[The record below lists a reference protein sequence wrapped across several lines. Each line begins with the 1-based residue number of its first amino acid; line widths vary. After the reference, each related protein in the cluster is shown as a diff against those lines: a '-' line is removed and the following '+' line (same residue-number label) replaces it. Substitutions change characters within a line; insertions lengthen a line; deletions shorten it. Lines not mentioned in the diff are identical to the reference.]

1 MTFNRMAVPALVLVL
16 GATGFC
22 TARASG
28 LSTGSP
34 LSTSAQDRGGWDTPP
49 RELQEV
55 QRQGF
60 HDGIEGARNDFDNH
74 RRLDLNN
81 RDEYRN
87 PRRPGEQREA
97 YRDGYRRGYEQG
109 ASHFQGG
116 PQQPMGQT
124 NQQMGDHDQQMRD
137 HDQQMGD
144 HDQQMRDHDQQM
156 QDPFRGGPDP
166 WRGQGS
172 DIQRRG
178 FQDGMEGARRDRD
191 DHRRAN
197 AGNRDEYRHPSVP
210 RQMRDEYRDAYRRGY
225 DRAMA
230 LPMDGRPDRR

>member
-1 MTFNRMAVPALVLVL
+1 MTLNRMAVPALVLVL

-22 TARASG
+22 TARASS

-49 RELQEV
+49 GDLQEV
-55 QRQGF
+55 QREGF

-74 RRLDLNN
+74 RRLDMNN

-116 PQQPMGQT
+116 PQQPMGQPD
-124 NQQMGDHDQQMRD
+124 QRMGD

-156 QDPFRGGPDP
+156 RDPFRGGPDP
-166 WRGQGS
+166 WQGQAS

-178 FQDGMEGARRDRD
+178 FQDGMEVARKDLGN
-191 DHRRAN
+191 HRQPN
-197 AGNRDEYRHPSVP
+197 VNNRDEYRHPNVP
-210 RQMRDEYRDAYRRGY
+210 RGMRNEYKEAFRHGY
-225 DRAMA
+225 DRGISQQMGGQ
-230 LPMDGRPDRR
+230 MSDHGHDHD